1 MVNNKPKKIFELF
14 RASDGGIKIIE
25 DAKAYREGTVRE
37 LGIFNYEVL
46 KALVSFMDAKGTCYP
61 SIETIANM
69 LGISARTVMRAL
81 KELEGMGYIK
91 KEQIKLPN
99 VKAKH
104 NQYTILTPVED
115 TTEDE
120 NSGSDVERLFAHF
133 KNKFREKFNGD
144 YKAEYGVE
152 SDLRHLEKIYKSCG
166 YDFDYT
172 CKVIDKHIA
181 TYKGQKGFE
190 LPNIYGLLN
199 FRLVSM
205 QKKAKESMKLEEK
218 IKNPQKPRGK
228 YVNFADDDDDD
239 IVSVDT
245 NEFNEFLSEQ
255 SKTKKEIANF

>member
-1 MVNNKPKKIFELF
+1 MKMAIKKIFELF
-14 RASDGGIKIIE
+14 RASDGAIKIIE
-25 DAKAYREGTVRE
+25 DAKEFRG
-37 LGIFNYEVL
+37 GIVKEMGANNYLVL
-46 KALVSFMDAKGTCYP
+46 KALVSFMNKDNICYP
-61 SIETIANM
+61 SISTICDM
-69 LGISARTVMRAL
+69 LGFSANTVTKAL

-144 YKAEYGVE
+144 YEAKYGVE
-152 SDLRHLEKIYKSCG
+152 SDLRHLEKIYELCG

-181 TYKGQKGFE
+181 TYAGKERFE
-190 LPNIYGLLN
+190 LPNIYFLLKY
-199 FRLVSM
+199 RLVEM
-205 QKKAKESMKLEEK
+205 QKKAKEDMKLEEK
-218 IKNPQKPRGK
+218 IKNPQKPRGR

-239 IVSVDT
+239 VVSVDT
-245 NEFNEFLSEQ
+245 NEFSEFLSEQ
-255 SKTKKEIANF
+255 SKVKKEIANF

>member
-1 MVNNKPKKIFELF
+1 MAIKKIFELF
-14 RASDGGIKIIE
+14 RASDGAIKIIE
-25 DAKAYREGTVRE
+25 DAKEFRG
-37 LGIFNYEVL
+37 GIVKEMGANNYLVL
-46 KALVSFMDAKGTCYP
+46 KALVSFMNKDNICYP
-61 SIETIANM
+61 SISTICDM
-69 LGISARTVMRAL
+69 LGFSANTVTKAL

-144 YKAEYGVE
+144 YEAKYGVE
-152 SDLRHLEKIYKSCG
+152 SDLRHLEKIYELCG

-181 TYKGQKGFE
+181 TYAGKERFE
-190 LPNIYGLLN
+190 LPNIYFLLKY
-199 FRLVSM
+199 RLVEM
-205 QKKAKESMKLEEK
+205 QKKAKEDMKLEEK
-218 IKNPQKPRGK
+218 IKNPQKPRGR
-228 YVNFADDDDDD
+228 YVNFADDDDDVV
-239 IVSVDT
+239 VSVDT
-245 NEFNEFLSEQ
+245 NEFSEFLSEQ
-255 SKTKKEIANF
+255 SKVKKEIANF

>member
-1 MVNNKPKKIFELF
+1 MAIKKIFELF
-14 RASDGGIKIIE
+14 RASDGAIKIIE
-25 DAKAYREGTVRE
+25 DAKEFRG
-37 LGIFNYEVL
+37 GIVKEMGANNYLVL
-46 KALVSFMDAKGTCYP
+46 KALVSFMNKDNICYP
-61 SIETIANM
+61 SISTICDM
-69 LGISARTVMRAL
+69 LGFSANTVTKAL

-120 NSGSDVERLFAHF
+120 NNGSDAERLFAHF

-144 YKAEYGVE
+144 YEAKYGVE
-152 SDLRHLEKIYKSCG
+152 SDLRHLEKIYELCG

-181 TYKGQKGFE
+181 TYVGKERFE

-205 QKKAKESMKLEEK
+205 QKKAKEDMKLEEK
-218 IKNPQKPRGK
+218 IKNPQKPRGR
-228 YVNFADDDDDD
+228 YANFADDDDDND
-239 IVSVDT
+239 DVVSVDT
-245 NEFNEFLSEQ
+245 SEFNEFLSEQ

>member
-1 MVNNKPKKIFELF
+1 
-14 RASDGGIKIIE
+14 
-25 DAKAYREGTVRE
+25 
-37 LGIFNYEVL
+37 
-46 KALVSFMDAKGTCYP
+46 
-61 SIETIANM
+61 M
-69 LGISARTVMRAL
+69 LGISTRTVMRAL

-120 NSGSDVERLFAHF
+120 NNGSDVERLFAHF

-144 YKAEYGVE
+144 YKAKYGVE

-218 IKNPQKPRGK
+218 IKNPQKPRGR
-228 YVNFADDDDDD
+228 YVNFADDDDD

>member
-1 MVNNKPKKIFELF
+1 MEKLKITITNVKVLNGYFTGSYTTDIHKGIIREVGGTNN
-14 RASDGGIKIIE
+14 
-25 DAKAYREGTVRE
+25 YC
-37 LGIFNYEVL
+37 VL
-46 KALVSFMDAKGTCYP
+46 LSLVSHADNATKESYP
-61 SIETIANM
+61 SMDTIANEI
-69 LGISARTVMRAL
+69 GASTRTVIRVLAD
-81 KELEGMGYIK
+81 LEKRGYITRELVNSTK
-91 KEQIKLPN
+91 SKQ
-99 VKAKH
+99 KH
-104 NQYTILTPVED
+104 NVYTLHLSDYTP
-115 TTEDE
+115 EDE

-144 YKAEYGVE
+144 YKAKYGVE
-152 SDLRHLEKIYKSCG
+152 SDLRHLEKIYELCG

-181 TYKGQKGFE
+181 TYEGREGFE

-218 IKNPQKPRGK
+218 IKNPQKPRGR
-228 YVNFADDDDDD
+228 YVNFADDDDDAA
-239 IVSVDT
+239 VAVDT

>member
-1 MVNNKPKKIFELF
+1 MAIKKIFELF
-14 RASDGGIKIIE
+14 RASDGAIKIIE
-25 DAKAYREGTVRE
+25 DAKEFRG
-37 LGIFNYEVL
+37 GIVKEMGANNYLVL
-46 KALVSFMDAKGTCYP
+46 KALVSFMNKDNICYP
-61 SIETIANM
+61 SISTICDM
-69 LGISARTVMRAL
+69 LGFSANTVTKAL

-144 YKAEYGVE
+144 YEAKYGVE
-152 SDLRHLEKIYKSCG
+152 SDLRHLEKIYELCN

-181 TYKGQKGFE
+181 TYAGKERFE
-190 LPNIYGLLN
+190 LPNIYFLLKY
-199 FRLVSM
+199 RLVEM
-205 QKKAKESMKLEEK
+205 QKKAKEDMKLEEK
-218 IKNPQKPRGK
+218 IKNPQKPRGR

-239 IVSVDT
+239 VVSVDT
-245 NEFNEFLSEQ
+245 NEFSEFLSEQ
-255 SKTKKEIANF
+255 SKVKKEIANF

>member
-1 MVNNKPKKIFELF
+1 MAIKKIFELF
-14 RASDGGIKIIE
+14 RASDGAIKIIE
-25 DAKAYREGTVRE
+25 DAKEFRG
-37 LGIFNYEVL
+37 GIVKEMGANNYLVL
-46 KALVSFMDAKGTCYP
+46 KALVSFMNKDNICYP
-61 SIETIANM
+61 SISTICDM
-69 LGISARTVMRAL
+69 LGFSANTVTKAL

-152 SDLRHLEKIYKSCG
+152 SDLRHLKKIYELCG
-166 YDFDYT
+166 YDFEYT

-181 TYKGQKGFE
+181 TYEGKKGYE

-205 QKKAKESMKLEEK
+205 QKKAKEDMKIEEQ
-218 IKNPQKPRGK
+218 IKNPRKPRGR
-228 YVNFADDDDDD
+228 YVNFADDDDEV
-239 IVSVDT
+239 VSVDT

>member
-1 MVNNKPKKIFELF
+1 MAIKKIFELF
-14 RASDGGIKIIE
+14 RASDGAIKIIE
-25 DAKAYREGTVRE
+25 DAKEFRG
-37 LGIFNYEVL
+37 GIVKEMGANNYLVL
-46 KALVSFMDAKGTCYP
+46 KALVSFMNKDNICYP
-61 SIETIANM
+61 SISTICDM
-69 LGISARTVMRAL
+69 LGFSANTVTKAL

-144 YKAEYGVE
+144 YKAAYGVE
-152 SDLRHLEKIYKSCG
+152 SDLRHLEKIYELCG

-181 TYKGQKGFE
+181 TYVGKERFE
-190 LPNIYGLLN
+190 LPNIYGLLS
-199 FRLVSM
+199 FRLVPM
-205 QKKAKESMKLEEK
+205 QNKVKEDMKLEEK
-218 IKNPQKPRGK
+218 IKNPQKPRGR
-228 YVNFADDDDDD
+228 YANFADDDDD

>member
-1 MVNNKPKKIFELF
+1 MAIKKIFELF
-14 RASDGGIKIIE
+14 RASDGAIKIIE
-25 DAKAYREGTVRE
+25 DAKEFRG
-37 LGIFNYEVL
+37 GIVKEMGANNYLVL
-46 KALVSFMDAKGTCYP
+46 KALVSFMNKDNICYP
-61 SIETIANM
+61 SISTICDM
-69 LGISARTVMRAL
+69 LGFSANTVTKAL

-133 KNKFREKFNGD
+133 KNKFKEKFGGE
-144 YKAEYGVE
+144 YEAKYGVE
-152 SDLRHLEKIYKSCG
+152 SDLRHLEKIYELCG
-166 YDFDYT
+166 YDFEYT

-181 TYKGQKGFE
+181 TYEGKKGYE
-190 LPNIYGLLN
+190 LPNVYFLLSN
-199 FRLVSM
+199 RLAPM
-205 QKKAKESMKLEEK
+205 QKKVKEDMKLEEK
-218 IKNPQKPRGK
+218 IKNPQKPRGRF
-228 YVNFADDDDDD
+228 VNFADDDDD
-239 IVSVDT
+239 IVSVDI

>member
-1 MVNNKPKKIFELF
+1 MAIKKIFELF
-14 RASDGGIKIIE
+14 RASDGAIKIIE
-25 DAKAYREGTVRE
+25 DAKEFRG
-37 LGIFNYEVL
+37 GIVKEMGANNYLVL
-46 KALVSFMDAKGTCYP
+46 KALVSFMNKDNICYP
-61 SIETIANM
+61 SISTICDM
-69 LGISARTVMRAL
+69 LGFSANTVTKAL

-120 NSGSDVERLFAHF
+120 NNGSDAERLFAHF

-152 SDLRHLEKIYKSCG
+152 SDLRHLEKIYELCG
-166 YDFDYT
+166 YDFEYT

-181 TYKGQKGFE
+181 TYAGRKDYE
-190 LPNIYGLLN
+190 LPNIYFLLKY
-199 FRLVSM
+199 RLVEM
-205 QKKAKESMKLEEK
+205 QKKAKESMKLEEQ
-218 IKNPQKPRGK
+218 IKNPQKPRGR
-228 YVNFADDDDDD
+228 YANFADDDDDD
-239 IVSVDT
+239 AVSVDT
-245 NEFNEFLSEQ
+245 SEFNEFLSEQ

>member
-1 MVNNKPKKIFELF
+1 MASKKIKKIFELF
-14 RASDGGIKIIE
+14 RASDGAIKIIE
-25 DAKAYREGTVRE
+25 DAKEFRG
-37 LGIFNYEVL
+37 GIVKEMGANNYLVL
-46 KALVSFMDAKGTCYP
+46 KALVSFMNKDNICYP
-61 SIETIANM
+61 SISTICDM
-69 LGISARTVMRAL
+69 LGFSANTVTKAL

-144 YKAEYGVE
+144 YKADYGVE
-152 SDLRHLEKIYKSCG
+152 SDLRHLEKIYELCG
-166 YDFDYT
+166 YDFEYT

-181 TYKGQKGFE
+181 TYAGKERFE
-190 LPNIYGLLN
+190 LPNIYFLLKY
-199 FRLVSM
+199 RLVEM
-205 QKKAKESMKLEEK
+205 QKKAKEDMKLEEK
-218 IKNPQKPRGK
+218 IKNPQKPRGR
-228 YVNFADDDDDD
+228 YVNFADDDDDA
-239 IVSVDT
+239 VAVDT

-255 SKTKKEIANF
+255 TKTKKEIANF

>member
-1 MVNNKPKKIFELF
+1 MAIKKIFELF
-14 RASDGGIKIIE
+14 RASDGAIKIIE
-25 DAKAYREGTVRE
+25 DAKEFRG
-37 LGIFNYEVL
+37 GIVKKMGANNYLVL
-46 KALVSFMDAKGTCYP
+46 RALVSFMNKDNICYP
-61 SIETIANM
+61 SISTICDM
-69 LGISARTVMRAL
+69 LGFSANTVTKAL

-152 SDLRHLEKIYKSCG
+152 SDLRHLEKIYELCD
-166 YDFDYT
+166 YDFEYT

-181 TYKGQKGFE
+181 TYAGRKGFE

-205 QKKAKESMKLEEK
+205 QKKAKEDMKLEEQ
-218 IKNPQKPRGK
+218 IKNPRKPRGR
-228 YVNFADDDDDD
+228 YANFADDDADDEV
-239 IVSVDT
+239 VSVDT

>member
-1 MVNNKPKKIFELF
+1 MAIKKIFELF
-14 RASDGGIKIIE
+14 RASDGAIKIIE
-25 DAKAYREGTVRE
+25 DAKEFRG
-37 LGIFNYEVL
+37 GIVKEMGANNYLVL
-46 KALVSFMDAKGTCYP
+46 KALVSFMNKDNICYP
-61 SIETIANM
+61 SISTICDM
-69 LGISARTVMRAL
+69 LGFSANTVTKAL

-144 YKAEYGVE
+144 YKAAYGVE
-152 SDLRHLEKIYKSCG
+152 SDLRHLEKIYELCG

-205 QKKAKESMKLEEK
+205 QKKAKEDMKIEEQ
-218 IKNPQKPRGK
+218 IKNPRKPRGR
-228 YVNFADDDDDD
+228 YVNFADDDDEV
-239 IVSVDT
+239 VSVDT

>member
-1 MVNNKPKKIFELF
+1 MAIKKIFELF
-14 RASDGGIKIIE
+14 RASDGAIKIIE
-25 DAKAYREGTVRE
+25 DAKEFRG
-37 LGIFNYEVL
+37 GIVKKMGANNYLVL
-46 KALVSFMDAKGTCYP
+46 RALVSFMNKDNICYP
-61 SIETIANM
+61 SISTICDM
-69 LGISARTVMRAL
+69 LGFSANTVTKAL

-152 SDLRHLEKIYKSCG
+152 SDLRHLEKIYELCG
-166 YDFDYT
+166 YDFEYT

-181 TYKGQKGFE
+181 TYEGRKDYE
-190 LPNIYGLLN
+190 LPNIYFLLKY
-199 FRLVSM
+199 RLVEI
-205 QKKAKESMKLEEK
+205 QKKAKEDMKLEEQ
-218 IKNPQKPRGK
+218 IKNPRKPRGR
-228 YVNFADDDDDD
+228 YANFADDDDDVND
-239 IVSVDT
+239 VVAVDT
-245 NEFNEFLSEQ
+245 NEFSEFLSEK

>member
-1 MVNNKPKKIFELF
+1 MAIKKIFELF
-14 RASDGGIKIIE
+14 RASDGAIKIIE
-25 DAKAYREGTVRE
+25 DAKEFRG
-37 LGIFNYEVL
+37 GIVKEMGANNYLVL
-46 KALVSFMDAKGTCYP
+46 KALVSFMNKDNICYP
-61 SIETIANM
+61 SISTICDM
-69 LGISARTVMRAL
+69 LGFSANTVTKAL

-144 YKAEYGVE
+144 YEAKYGVE
-152 SDLRHLEKIYKSCG
+152 SDLRHLKKIYELCG
-166 YDFDYT
+166 YDFEYT

-181 TYKGQKGFE
+181 TYAGKERFE
-190 LPNIYGLLN
+190 LPNIYFLLKY
-199 FRLVSM
+199 RLVEM
-205 QKKAKESMKLEEK
+205 QKKAKEDMKLEEQ
-218 IKNPQKPRGK
+218 IKNPRKPRGRF
-228 YVNFADDDDDD
+228 VNFADDDDD

-245 NEFNEFLSEQ
+245 SEFNEFLSEQ

>member
-1 MVNNKPKKIFELF
+1 MAIKKIFELF
-14 RASDGGIKIIE
+14 RASDGAIKIIE
-25 DAKAYREGTVRE
+25 DAKEFRG
-37 LGIFNYEVL
+37 GIVKEMGANNYLVL
-46 KALVSFMDAKGTCYP
+46 KALVSFMNKDNICYP
-61 SIETIANM
+61 SISTICDM
-69 LGISARTVMRAL
+69 LGFSANTVTKAL

-133 KNKFREKFNGD
+133 KNKFKEKFGGD

-152 SDLRHLEKIYKSCG
+152 SDLRHLEKIYELCG
-166 YDFDYT
+166 YDFEYT

-181 TYKGQKGFE
+181 TYEGKKGYE
-190 LPNIYGLLN
+190 LPNVYFLLSN
-199 FRLVSM
+199 RLVSM
-205 QKKAKESMKLEEK
+205 QKKAKEDMKLEEQ
-218 IKNPQKPRGK
+218 IKNPQKPRGRF
-228 YVNFADDDDDD
+228 VNFADDDDEV
-239 IVSVDT
+239 VSVDT

-255 SKTKKEIANF
+255 AKTKKEIANF

>member
-1 MVNNKPKKIFELF
+1 MAVKKIFELF
-14 RASDGGIKIIE
+14 RASDGAIKIIE
-25 DAKAYREGTVRE
+25 DAKAYREGIVRE
-37 LGIFNYEVL
+37 MGIFNYEVL

-69 LGISARTVMRAL
+69 LGISTRTVMRAL
-81 KELEGMGYIK
+81 KELEEMGYIK

-144 YKAEYGVE
+144 YEAKYGVE
-152 SDLRHLEKIYKSCG
+152 SDLRHLEKIYELCG
-166 YDFDYT
+166 YDFEYT

-181 TYKGQKGFE
+181 TYAGRKGFE
-190 LPNIYGLLN
+190 LPNVYFLLSN
-199 FRLVSM
+199 RLAPM
-205 QKKAKESMKLEEK
+205 QKKVKEDMKLEEQ
-218 IKNPQKPRGK
+218 IKNPQKPRGR
-228 YVNFADDDDDD
+228 YANFADDDNDAV
-239 IVSVDT
+239 VSVDT
-245 NEFNEFLSEQ
+245 SEFNEFLSEQ

>member
-1 MVNNKPKKIFELF
+1 MAIKKIFELF
-14 RASDGGIKIIE
+14 RASDGAIKIIE
-25 DAKAYREGTVRE
+25 DAKEFRG
-37 LGIFNYEVL
+37 GIVKEMGANNYLVL
-46 KALVSFMDAKGTCYP
+46 KALVSFMNKDNICYP
-61 SIETIANM
+61 SISTICDM
-69 LGISARTVMRAL
+69 LGFSANTVTKAL

-144 YKAEYGVE
+144 YEAKYGVE
-152 SDLRHLEKIYKSCG
+152 SDLRHLEKIYELCG

-181 TYKGQKGFE
+181 TYAGKERFE
-190 LPNIYGLLN
+190 LPNIYFLLKY
-199 FRLVSM
+199 RLVEM
-205 QKKAKESMKLEEK
+205 QKKAKEDMKLEEK
-218 IKNPQKPRGK
+218 IKNPQKPRGR

-239 IVSVDT
+239 VVSVDT
-245 NEFNEFLSEQ
+245 NEFSEFLSEQ
-255 SKTKKEIANF
+255 SKVKKEIANF

>member
-1 MVNNKPKKIFELF
+1 MAIKKIFELF
-14 RASDGGIKIIE
+14 RASDGAIKIIE
-25 DAKAYREGTVRE
+25 DAKEFRG
-37 LGIFNYEVL
+37 GIVKEMGANNYLVL
-46 KALVSFMDAKGTCYP
+46 KALVSFMNKDNICYP
-61 SIETIANM
+61 SISTICDM
-69 LGISARTVMRAL
+69 LGFSANTVTKAL

-152 SDLRHLEKIYKSCG
+152 SDLRHLKKIYELCG
-166 YDFDYT
+166 YDFEYT

-181 TYKGQKGFE
+181 TYEGKKGYE

-205 QKKAKESMKLEEK
+205 QKKAKEDMKIEEQ
-218 IKNPQKPRGK
+218 IKNPRKPRGR
-228 YVNFADDDDDD
+228 YVNFADDDDD

-245 NEFNEFLSEQ
+245 CEFNEFLSEQ

>member
-1 MVNNKPKKIFELF
+1 MAIKKIFELF
-14 RASDGGIKIIE
+14 RASDGAIKIIE
-25 DAKAYREGTVRE
+25 DAKEFRG
-37 LGIFNYEVL
+37 GIVKEMGANNYLVL
-46 KALVSFMDAKGTCYP
+46 KALVSFMNKDNICYP
-61 SIETIANM
+61 SISTICDM
-69 LGISARTVMRAL
+69 LGFSANTVAKAL
-81 KELEGMGYIK
+81 KELEEMGYIK
-91 KEQIKLPN
+91 KEQIKLPK

-133 KNKFREKFNGD
+133 KNKFRENFNGD
-144 YKAEYGVE
+144 YKADYGVE
-152 SDLRHLEKIYKSCG
+152 SDLRHLEKIYELCG

-181 TYKGQKGFE
+181 TYAGRKGFE

-205 QKKAKESMKLEEK
+205 QKKAKESMKLEEQ
-218 IKNPQKPRGK
+218 IKNPQKPRGR
-228 YVNFADDDDDD
+228 YVNFADDDDEV
-239 IVSVDT
+239 VSVGT
-245 NEFNEFLSEQ
+245 SEFNEFLSEQ

>member
-1 MVNNKPKKIFELF
+1 MASKKIKKIFELF
-14 RASDGGIKIIE
+14 RASDGAIKIIE
-25 DAKAYREGTVRE
+25 DAKEFRG
-37 LGIFNYEVL
+37 GIVKEMGANNYLVL
-46 KALVSFMDAKGTCYP
+46 KALVSFMNKDNICYP
-61 SIETIANM
+61 SISTICDM
-69 LGISARTVMRAL
+69 LGFSANTVTKAL

-120 NSGSDVERLFAHF
+120 NTGSDVERLFAHF

-144 YKAEYGVE
+144 YKAAYGVE
-152 SDLRHLEKIYKSCG
+152 SDLRHLEKIYELCG
-166 YDFDYT
+166 YDFEYT

-181 TYKGQKGFE
+181 TYVGKERFE
-190 LPNIYGLLN
+190 LPNIYFLLKY
-199 FRLVSM
+199 RLVEM
-205 QKKAKESMKLEEK
+205 QKKSKEDMKLEEQ
-218 IKNPQKPRGK
+218 IKNPQKPRGR
-228 YVNFADDDDDD
+228 YVNFADDDDEV
-239 IVSVDT
+239 VSVDT